1 VRPKLL
7 FLLLLLVLPLSAA
20 EFDVRPAPAWVDQ
33 LDVVTSVVIARQNV
47 RWGIYDI
54 LKDHQIRDGAEYFR
68 TVRKVLSPSGV
79 QNASELELDF
89 DPSFERLTIHEITLV
104 RDGVVYDALEANAI
118 RVIDKEDDADNRIY
132 DGSRTALI
140 FLRDIRP
147 GDVIDYS
154 WSLTGAN
161 PILGGR
167 IAGEYDLSS
176 GVPARRIRHRLLL
189 PHGRLLKWSGAKPS
203 IATNGSE
210 QALTWEAGDVPALD
224 VEDSVPSWYEPWRA
238 VQVTEFAT
246 WRDVALWANA
256 MFRLDERSV
265 AEVKALADELRSAHK
280 TRDAQVTA
288 AIRFVQDDIRYLGL
302 EMGRNSH
309 EPHQPWETLD
319 ARWGD
324 CKDKT
329 LLLVALL
336 RELGLEAYPALV
348 NTRLQHRV
356 AEKLPSPFLFDH
368 VIAQVIDNGRTT
380 WVDGTISDQG
390 GMLAN
395 IDTPGDGS
403 ALIVRAE
410 TNALVTVS
418 GPSRSKT
425 RVEQTYTMKAFDA
438 PALLEVKTTYSGGD
452 ADAMRAELG
461 RLAIEDY
468 AHDRINDLAVD
479 QPKIEA
485 EGLPVVRDDRLANE
499 IVVTERYRVREL
511 WKDGHWTW
519 YPRVLESHLVRPD
532 TMIRAMPLAF
542 SYPLDIAQT
551 VRFNFPGN
559 MDVEKSTSV
568 TETPTF
574 RYEYDVDSNGSTV
587 TIRQSLRARRDFVE
601 AKNVSE
607 HLTKLNAIWSE
618 IGYRLAPE
626 GARRVEASAAAP
638 AADMSRGLGVFLL
651 AMFIAVSWLLASRRR
666 PPVHERES
674 DGELA
679 ARPLFQPGEAPASAL
694 AVSGADDIDLHLAGH
709 ACTCAA
715 TAWSTPDLQRA
726 RYDERELTIVTR
738 HCGACGRE
746 QSLYFTAA

>member
-1 VRPKLL
+1 MRPKI
-7 FLLLLLVLPLSAA
+7 LLLLLLLALPLHAA
-20 EFDVRPAPAWVDQ
+20 EFDVRPAPAWVEP
-33 LDVVTSVVIARQNV
+33 LDVVTNVVIAKQNV

-54 LKDHQIRDGAEYFR
+54 LKDHQLRDGAEYFR

-89 DPSFERLTIHEITLV
+89 DPSFERLTIHEITLI
-104 RDGVVYDALEANAI
+104 RDGVAYDALERDAI

-132 DGSRTALI
+132 DGQRTALI

-154 WSLTGAN
+154 WSLAGAN
-161 PILGGR
+161 PILGER
-167 IAGEYDLSS
+167 IADEFDLSS

-189 PHGRLLKWSGAKPS
+189 PHGRTLKWRGAKPVV
-203 IATNGSE
+203 ATSGSE
-210 QALTWEAGDVPALD
+210 QTLTWEVTDVPALD
-224 VEDSVPSWYEPWRA
+224 VEDSVPPWYEPWKT
-238 VQVTEFAT
+238 VQVTEFAS
-246 WRDVALWANA
+246 WREVALWSDA

-265 AEVKALADELRSAHK
+265 AEVKALADELRAAHK
-280 TRDAQVTA
+280 ERDARVTA

-348 NTRLQHRV
+348 NTRLQHRL

-368 VIAQVIDNGRTT
+368 VIAQVIDGGRVY
-380 WVDGTISDQG
+380 WIDGTISDQG
-390 GMLAN
+390 GALAT

-403 ALIVRAE
+403 ALLVRPE
-410 TNALVTVS
+410 TTALTTIAA
-418 GPSRSKT
+418 PSRAKT
-425 RVEQTYTMKAFDA
+425 RVEQTYTTKSFDE
-438 PALLEVKTTYSGGD
+438 PSLLEVKTTYSGGD
-452 ADAMRAELG
+452 ADAMRSELA
-461 RLAIEDY
+461 RLSLEDY
-468 AHDRINDLAVD
+468 AGERINDLAAD

-485 EGLPVVRDDRLANE
+485 NGLPAVRDDRLRNE
-499 IVVTERYRVREL
+499 LVVTEHYRIPEL
-511 WKDGHWTW
+511 WKDGGWTW
-519 YPRVLESHLVRPD
+519 YPRVLQSHLLRPD
-532 TMIRAMPLAF
+532 TMIRSMPLSF
-542 SYPLDIAQT
+542 SFPLDIEQT
-551 VRFNFPGN
+551 ARFNFPDDI
-559 MDVEKSTSV
+559 DVDKSTAV

-574 RYEYDVDSNGSTV
+574 RYEYDVDSNGNTV

-601 AKNVSE
+601 VKDVSD

-618 IGYRLAPE
+618 IGYRVAPP
-626 GARRVEASAAAP
+626 GAARVEASAATATP
-638 AADMSRGLGVFLL
+638 EVSWGLGVFLV
-651 AMFIAVSWLLASRRR
+651 AVFVGICVILASRRPR
-666 PPVHERES
+666 HVHAMPER
-674 DGELA
+674 
-679 ARPLFQPGEAPASAL
+679 ARFQPGEAPSSAL
-694 AVSGADDIDLHLAGH
+694 AVHGADDIDLHLAGR

-715 TAWSTPDLQRA
+715 TAWSVPDLQRA